1 MLEGEDGRKRF
12 ELPGSRA
19 HYAPS
24 LLFTISHM
32 RLAIEPDLQERTISC
47 SQRLDITIL
56 QDTDTSRLTPPNCK

>member
-32 RLAIEPDLQERTISC
+32 QLAIEPDLHERTISC
-47 SQRLDITIL
+47 SQRRRTANKVGVCRR
-56 QDTDTSRLTPPNCK
+56 QA

>member
-32 RLAIEPDLQERTISC
+32 RLAIEPDLHERTISC
-47 SQRLDITIL
+47 SA
-56 QDTDTSRLTPPNCK
+56 